1 VLRLPTRCSKNE
13 NDESTFEYFIP
24 DFIHIYSDKS
34 NLNWEILK
42 NYFESTINEIAE
54 VDLRDR
60 FLSLIDE
67 KDRDSVSKKL
77 VETKVFDISDPKK
90 LYDPFPVEIEH
101 EKERISDP
109 HKKVAGMLYDGF
121 RLQRLF
127 RELLEKTESSFKH
140 LHIIF
145 TNRSIATWDS
155 GDGRYHARTS
165 VYGFPSIISI
175 PGIVEAPAKPREFYI
190 QRKALVASGMA
201 REVVEE
207 ELKEKFRDRFI
218 DYEDPRMTEILKGY
232 VIQAFFYHIMFE
244 PFCKDKNCRLFNA
257 HWQEDM
263 MHAQLEESEFCERH
277 EGILERM
284 RSNKF

>member
-1 VLRLPTRCSKNE
+1 LPTICSKNE
-13 NDESTFEYFIP
+13 SDDFDKLNLPDSVFIYCDES
-24 DFIHIYSDKS
+24 
-34 NLNWEILK
+34 NLDWEELERYTQEKLEDILK
-42 NYFESTINEIAE
+42 IEIRE
-54 VDLRDR
+54 R
-60 FLSLIDE
+60 FLSLIPENDLG
-67 KDRDSVSKKL
+67 SVAKEL
-77 VETKVFDISDPKK
+77 VATKVFDVSDPRKV
-90 LYDPFPVEIEH
+90 YEPFPVEINH
-101 EKERISDP
+101 EKERISDSN
-109 HKKVAGMLYDGF
+109 KNTAGMLYDGF

-127 RELLEKTESSFKH
+127 REIIPKSESSFKH

-201 REVVEE
+201 RELVEE

-218 DYEDPRMTEILKGY
+218 DYDDPRMTDIVKGY
-232 VIQAFFYHIMFE
+232 IMQAFFYHIMFE
-244 PFCKDKNCRLFNA
+244 PFCDDKNCRLFNA

-263 MHAQLEESEFCERH
+263 IHAQLDEPEFCERH
-277 EGILERM
+277 EGILR
-284 RSNKF
+284 NIKK